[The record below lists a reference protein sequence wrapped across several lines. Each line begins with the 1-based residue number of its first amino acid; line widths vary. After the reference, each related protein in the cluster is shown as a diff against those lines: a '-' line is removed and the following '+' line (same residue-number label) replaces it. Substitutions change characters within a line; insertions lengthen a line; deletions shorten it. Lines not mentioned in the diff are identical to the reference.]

1 MEQEPKLR
9 SIPPGGLGARS
20 DAGSGARETGSRTPF
35 ALGVALA
42 VALVLLVWSYFSLS
56 SRIDALEGETQTL
69 RQAISER
76 DDVISAQRARLD
88 QVHGRVQE
96 LLQLLEQ
103 PVPGTAPAAP
113 PANPT
118 TAEPPAEPPA
128 EP

>member
-1 MEQEPKLR
+1 MDQEPKLR
-9 SIPPGGLGARS
+9 SIPPGGLGTRDDEARAS
-20 DAGSGARETGSRTPF
+20 RESGGRIPV
-35 ALGVALA
+35 ALAVALA
-42 VALVLLVWSYFSLS
+42 VALVLLVWSYFSLN
-56 SRIDALEGETQTL
+56 SRIDALEGETLTL
-69 RQAISER
+69 RQAITER

-103 PVPGTAPAAP
+103 PVPGTTTAAAP
-113 PANPT
+113 PATP